1 MGRDAMIFVFWLL
14 SFKPAFSLSSF
25 TLIKSLFSSSLLSAI
40 WVVSSAYLRLLIF
53 LLAIL
58 IPACVSSSLAFHMMY
73 SAYKFNKQGDNIQ
86 PWCTPLPTWNQSIV
100 PQNQSIVPSSYIR
113 ISNMF
118 CVEGPVPMITWPPP
132 ALVTRETRVPL
143 EVKTGSAD
151 SSHTWKC
158 FPSHWTWVV
167 QMRAL
172 QGWNQGQLW
181 YLPLPTWRCDSQGR
195 AKGFWETEKPTVM
208 LVMW

>member
-25 TLIKSLFSSSLLSAI
+25 TLINSLFSSSLLSAI

-53 LLAIL
+53 LPAIL

-86 PWCTPLPTWNQSIV
+86 PWCTPLPIW
-100 PQNQSIVPSSYIR
+100 NQSIVPSSYIR

-118 CVEGPVPMITWPPP
+118 CVEGPVPMISTWPPP
-132 ALVTRETRVPL
+132 APVTRETRVPL
-143 EVKTGSAD
+143 EVKTGSAN

-158 FPSHWTWVV
+158 FPSHWTWESGTNESLTRLESGTTVIP
-167 QMRAL
+167 APS
-172 QGWNQGQLW
+172 
-181 YLPLPTWRCDSQGR
+181 YL
-195 AKGFWETEKPTVM
+195 K
-208 LVMW
+208 MWFPRQSKRVLGNRKTNSYACHVITGLR